1 MLNAADVHIA
11 HFLPGR
17 VRLKVAALKGDAALA
32 GRLAEAFGTVPG
44 VNAIECNTVTG
55 SALIRYDPRRIVEA
69 DAAAALARVLRSEL
83 PGLDVAEV
91 MRWLGAAPAG

>member
-1 MLNAADVHIA
+1 MLNAADVRIA

-32 GRLAEAFGTVPG
+32 GRLSAAFGAVPG
-44 VNAIECNTVTG
+44 VHAIECNTVTG
-55 SALIRYDPRRIVEA
+55 SVLIRYDPRRIVEA
-69 DAAAALARVLRSEL
+69 DAAGALSQVLRSEL

-91 MRWLGAAPAG
+91 LRWLGARPVA